1 MVKLFLLNG
10 YNNKIALEA
19 DLDIESFIGRNF
31 NTEEYE
37 FFDECFLESRRE
49 YDISISELH
58 LKTSFKRETQKNF
71 ERSYSSFDF
80 SRTFL
85 EDVITIA
92 GPRDI
97 VREKEEFTTFLYKR
111 PFTIRFGKLG
121 LFADEGDCTMYYD
134 IRQDFRFH
142 DRRIKIWNKKIRYNP
157 EEYENL
163 DMTSWMLEGYHML
176 ADDDWL
182 FRETEYPI
190 WVFPRDDFSSI
201 AASPG
206 FVYDIGIQLEKTIFA
221 NFSRVK
227 SDLKF
232 LNDLH
237 DIQGYKQPPRL
248 PTLSELLRADLEDE
262 DLL

>member
-1 MVKLFLLNG
+1 
-10 YNNKIALEA
+10 
-19 DLDIESFIGRNF
+19 
-31 NTEEYE
+31 
-37 FFDECFLESRRE
+37 
-49 YDISISELH
+49 
-58 LKTSFKRETQKNF
+58 
-71 ERSYSSFDF
+71 
-80 SRTFL
+80 
-85 EDVITIA
+85 
-92 GPRDI
+92 
-97 VREKEEFTTFLYKR
+97 
-111 PFTIRFGKLG
+111 
-121 LFADEGDCTMYYD
+121 
-134 IRQDFRFH
+134 
-142 DRRIKIWNKKIRYNP
+142 
-157 EEYENL
+157 
-163 DMTSWMLEGYHML
+163 ML